1 MTQRW
6 LLYGRQR
13 QRQAPSSS
21 AQPPHPL
28 PPRAQFRT
36 RRQPGPGFAHP
47 ARRFCTPLNP
57 HLPLQTR
64 PRAAQAAKAQS
75 TRAVRGSVVVRAA
88 VRSNW
93 LPGNDF
99 PAHVRVPGGLPR
111 RAGIPPRQTD
121 AFHGPWAVPA
131 PPFCLSPVHPALAFS
146 PSSPPPLDTP
156 LPPCCAPP
164 CHPVQLEN
172 AKLPG
177 NFGFDPLGLGAD
189 AERLAYFAESER
201 VHCRW
206 AMLGVAGI
214 MLQVRLGGLF
224 GRVWR
229 RCASYRGLA
238 ERNSGEGGGML
249 ARRRRRLPG
258 RRVYYGAV
266 SVSAALAL
274 PVEGSAI
281 CCPMLQGPLAHTA
294 PSRFLPPCRSCC
306 TPRPSGT
313 PPPPP

>member
-1 MTQRW
+1 M
-6 LLYGRQR
+6 
-13 QRQAPSSS
+13 
-21 AQPPHPL
+21 HPL
-28 PPRAQFRT
+28 A
-36 RRQPGPGFAHP
+36 PGLSSPSA
-47 ARRFCTPLNP
+47 
-57 HLPLQTR
+57 
-64 PRAAQAAKAQS
+64 
-75 TRAVRGSVVVRAA
+75 
-88 VRSNW
+88 
-93 LPGNDF
+93 
-99 PAHVRVPGGLPR
+99 LPR
-111 RAGIPPRQTD
+111 STLAWP
-121 AFHGPWAVPA
+121 PA
-131 PPFCLSPVHPALAFS
+131 PPARHCSPGPAPRPCT
-146 PSSPPPLDTP
+146 PSRL
-156 LPPCCAPP
+156 L
-164 CHPVQLEN
+164 QLEN

-313 PPPPP
+313 PPPPPWTCPSTSPACWPLSCL